1 MGLDDLPELK
11 NSLFAPAPIIDMKA
25 IGSLYKTEILTAD
38 FLDGQYLLIGSPK
51 GLHFIDVKSDSSKP
65 QLLIGA
71 TSFSQIHV
79 LEDYCVL
86 LAIAGKHS
94 HIRQYKLS
102 SIRKLIR
109 FFIGGNSQQLAEM
122 DLSSPVVAVT
132 MSDEPTDDSDMD
144 QKRGEEY
151 QSLRPV
157 SNKDD
162 TVLVTQWST
171 DYIKIP
177 GTRDAKECFVQRTA
191 TSIFMLAL
199 VRQDLILHQWAAEP
213 YSKFMKLKAFWL
225 PEKPKFINL
234 FHDGITVREICLGY
248 RNEANLVIV
257 DDSKVVDI
265 FTHSDFTSE
274 SWKARWRTFDQ
285 IPFSASKEQELKD
298 FSSTMVTVNRKL
310 LAASGPTLKRPM
322 NHEVDRFFLATYDRI
337 TRVTDIQGQPL
348 VGSGAGGWTDGVK
361 WNETLNSAILRPME
375 NVIGVSDGMIQVF
388 DWNTAQC
395 QQTVTFPGST
405 LRVLSERQGGI
416 MVLAERK
423 RKSPVLYW
431 VKEPTEP
438 LTKKLD
444 PVKAPVKLLSPSMA
458 NLHLDEKS
466 GLGFGMRDVNAI
478 NSPSAVTDYRSQQ
491 LAFQG
496 ARPPTLSPSVSP
508 ASSRNGTPPIM
519 TDEYIRMRQHQQQQM
534 AQHVPPSTPQY
545 SPSQIQSQYSPRPS
559 QPGPYRMQPQPIQ
572 VRPYAGP
579 PLANL
584 YSPSVGQP
592 GVGSPMID
600 SRNATSGQFVRTPM
614 RHSAYFSEVDLSG
627 LRLSP
632 QPGAAQG
639 QIRSSPDMRHPQE
652 SRVSQD
658 WGMYSPPQAQP
669 RPAGSP
675 SLYYAPAQNQTRPPN
690 MQSLPPAAMNS
701 VRLGQ
706 PGFPFQG
713 IDPQTGRPVT
723 YYPVN
728 MIPSQQTRIIQPGQ
742 PVMYYQRPPQNGQ
755 MAQPQYYQGNPR
767 PNGQQPQQR
776 PQQPGPPGPP
786 HPPPK

>member
-1 MGLDDLPELK
+1 
-11 NSLFAPAPIIDMKA
+11 MKA
-25 IGSLYKTEILTAD
+25 IGSLYKSEILTAD
-38 FLDGQYLLIGSPK
+38 FLDGQYLLIGGPK
-51 GLHFIDVKSDSSKP
+51 GLYFIDVKSDASKP

-71 TSFSQIHV
+71 TSFSQIQV

-109 FFIGGNSQQLAEM
+109 FLTGGNAQQLAQM
-122 DLSSPVVAVT
+122 DLSSPVTVT
-132 MSDEPTDDSDMD
+132 MTDEPDETSLD
-144 QKRGEEY
+144 QSRAGEYE
-151 QSLRPV
+151 SLHPV

-177 GTRDAKECFVQRTA
+177 GTRDTKECFVQRTA

-265 FTHSDFTSE
+265 FTHREFTGD
-274 SWKARWRTFDQ
+274 SWKSRWRTFDQ

-298 FSSTMVTVNRKL
+298 FSSAMVTVNRKL

-361 WNETLNSAILRPME
+361 WDETLNSAILRPME
-375 NVIGVSDGMIQVF
+375 NVIGVSNGMIQVF

-405 LRVLSERQGGI
+405 TLRVLSERQGGI

-423 RKSPVLYW
+423 RKPPVLYW

-444 PVKAPVKLLSPSMA
+444 PVKTPVKLLSPSMA

-466 GLGFGMRDVNAI
+466 GLGFGMRDANAI
-478 NSPSAVTDYRSQQ
+478 NSPSTVTDYKSQQ
-491 LAFQG
+491 IAFQG
-496 ARPPTLSPSVSP
+496 GRTPAMSPSVSP
-508 ASSRNGTPPIM
+508 ASSRNGTPPM
-519 TDEYIRMRQHQQQQM
+519 TTDEYIRMRQQQQQH
-534 AQHVPPSTPQY
+534 QPQSQQGPPSTLQY
-545 SPSQIQSQYSPRPS
+545 PASQIQSQQYSSRPP
-559 QPGPYRMQPQPIQ
+559 QTGPYRIQPQAIQ

-579 PLANL
+579 PLANM
-584 YSPSVGQP
+584 YSPAVGQQA
-592 GVGSPMID
+592 VGSPMID
-600 SRNATSGQFVRTPM
+600 SMNPTSAQFVRSPM

-627 LRLSP
+627 LRQSP
-632 QPGAAQG
+632 QPGAASQG
-639 QIRSSPDMRHPQE
+639 QQAQIRSSPDMRQPQQP
-652 SRVSQD
+652 RASQD
-658 WGMYSPPQAQP
+658 WGMYSPPQGHP
-669 RPAGSP
+669 RPVGSP
-675 SLYYAPAQNQTRPPN
+675 SLYYAPAQNQTRPPPN
-690 MQSLPPAAMNS
+690 MQALPPPAMNN
-701 VRLGQ
+701 VRPGQ
-706 PGFPFQG
+706 PGAPFQG
-713 IDPQTGRPVT
+713 IDPQTGRPVMF
-723 YYPVN
+723 YPVN
-728 MIPSQQTRIIQPGQ
+728 MVPSQQTRIIQPGQ
-742 PVMYYQRPPQNGQ
+742 PIMQYQRPHYGQ
-755 MAQPQYYQGNPR
+755 MAQPQYAYQGNPR

-776 PQQPGPPGPP
+776 PQQPGPSGTPQ
-786 HPPPK
+786 PPPK